1 MRQVTRD
8 LMTNSL
14 SAEFIRHSGGRR
26 LLVSQVP
33 SLPINSVRQE
43 PHPPKF
49 LPTKVDAKFLCHQLR
64 AEVRSMVCFRLRQQ
78 LQAILTFRAH
88 SRVGVAA
95 SLHDSAKEPHLHG
108 NRHWLLGKEVF
119 TLPRLLSTIQPTFLQ
134 STGTA

>member
-49 LPTKVDAKFLCHQLR
+49 LPTKVDAKFLCHHYGLKSV
-64 AEVRSMVCFRLRQQ
+64 AWFAFGCVNNYRL
-78 LQAILTFRAH
+78 F
-88 SRVGVAA
+88 
-95 SLHDSAKEPHLHG
+95 
-108 NRHWLLGKEVF
+108 
-119 TLPRLLSTIQPTFLQ
+119 
-134 STGTA
+134 